1 MTGVV
6 SIRFKQCGKMYD
18 FSVDGIEL
26 RAGDLVVVESDFGL
40 NIARVVHLYGPEAA
54 EGRELKRVVRKASE
68 EDLKQRED
76 NKTLEHEARLY
87 CNERI
92 MARGLPMKLIA
103 TESTLDK
110 KRIIFYF
117 TAEGRIDFRELVK
130 DLAAKFKTRIEMRQI
145 GVRDESKL
153 IGGLGVCGRELCC
166 KTFLTSFEPISI
178 RMAKKQEM
186 VLNVGKLSGLC
197 SRLMCC
203 LRYEYDGP
211 ASGAGAQD
219 DEIAVEK
226 EPVAET
232 AEPRQRL
239 ERKPQQREFKH
250 REAGQQRRERQQPP
264 VQEQPKQQAAP
275 GVEPPTAP
283 PAPEIEPDE
292 EFPESEEPA
301 TAESSAQD
309 ASSTPADG
317 VSQGQQQR
325 RRRRRPRRRRRNKE

>member
-18 FSVDGIEL
+18 FSVDNIEL

-40 NIARVVHLYGPEAA
+40 NIARAVHLRTSEAA
-54 EGRELKRVVRKASE
+54 AGRELKRVVRKANE
-68 EDLKQRED
+68 EDMRQREE
-76 NKTLEHEARLY
+76 NKALEHEARLY

-92 MARGLPMKLIA
+92 MARGLPMKLIS

-110 KRIIFYF
+110 KRVVFYF

-145 GVRDESKL
+145 GVRDEAKL

-166 KTFLTSFEPISI
+166 KTHLTSFEPISI

-211 ASGAGAQD
+211 ASGAAVQD
-219 DEIAVEK
+219 E
-226 EPVAET
+226 ET
-232 AEPRQRL
+232 AMEKDQEPSETPAPRQRL
-239 ERKPQQREFKH
+239 ERKPHQREFKP
-250 REAGQQRRERQQPP
+250 RDNAQPRREQPQQDQPQPQPLVVVAEPP
-264 VQEQPKQQAAP
+264 VAQPAPEVEEEELDGEEPIAAE
-275 GVEPPTAP
+275 GTEPTAP
-283 PAPEIEPDE
+283 KAEGAP
-292 EFPESEEPA
+292 
-301 TAESSAQD
+301 QD
-309 ASSTPADG
+309 
-317 VSQGQQQR
+317 QQR
-325 RRRRRPRRRRRNKE
+325 RRRRRHRRKRRSKE